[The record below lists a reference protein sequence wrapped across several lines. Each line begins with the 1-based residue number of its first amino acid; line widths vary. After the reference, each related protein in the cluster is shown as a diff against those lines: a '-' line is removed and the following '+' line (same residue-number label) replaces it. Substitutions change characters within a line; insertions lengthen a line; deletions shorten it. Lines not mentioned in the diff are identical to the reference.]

1 MKPLRLRADINEYLE
16 DTNYVGSTSDA
27 VSEKAAELCA
37 GCETEAEKVA
47 ACFEYVRDD
56 IAHSVDIGESTV
68 VKTAEDVL
76 SLEHGTCYTKG
87 MLLVALLRNQGI
99 PSGFCYQRLRESR
112 DGDDEQFFL
121 HGLTAYYSSQSNAWV
136 RLDARGGS
144 KDIDAPQVDAA
155 LVLDDYVVFDPDQA
169 TGEVDY
175 LLVLPRHPA
184 QVLAILEVSSNCIK
198 MIEQDLPTFLEES
211 A

>member
-1 MKPLRLRADINEYLE
+1 MKLLHVPADSTEYLE
-16 DTNYVGSTSDA
+16 NTVYVGSTSAA

-37 GCETEAEKVA
+37 GCATEAEKVA
-47 ACFEYVRDD
+47 ACFRSVRDD
-56 IAHSVDIGESTV
+56 IAHTVDIGETTV

-76 SLEHGTCYTKG
+76 AYEHGTCYTKS

-99 PSGFCYQRLRESR
+99 PSGFCYQRLREE
-112 DGDDEQFFL
+112 DPADPHFFL
-121 HGLTAYYSSQSNAWV
+121 HGLAAYYASDRGAWV
-136 RLDARGGS
+136 RLDARGGV
-144 KDIDAPQVDAA
+144 KDADAPAVDAA
-155 LVLDDYVVFDPDQA
+155 LVSDDYLVFHPDQER
-169 TGEVDY
+169 GEIDY
-175 LLVLPRHPA
+175 SAVFPRHPD